1 MAQRLSTPALLFITA
16 WAQMF
21 LYGCN
26 VILFGVGMLFLLK
39 RRGKMGT
46 HFHLITT
53 SLLVAL
59 ITIAAVVTTVITMTQ
74 MMPLT
79 IPIDE
84 ITGSGFTVRVDLA
97 SCTLINL
104 VMLQLAHMN
113 AYVILLYRCYHIWNR
128 SIKILSFPL
137 VVIIAESIFYWGFEL
152 PLYVKL
158 PYVAGI
164 DPRAYAGVLEKA
176 RRIDMAT
183 VTLSIVADSSL
194 TLLIGAGR
202 IWWVKRELQR
212 SRLGQEDVGQRQ
224 YDRII
229 AMMCVYSSV
238 FDYHRSNISKDSL
251 ESGIINPIGLLTLL
265 GFTATQNGQATVILA
280 SFLPQMFALAPL
292 LITVRVGLGLT
303 VEEDQ
308 VRAAQTS
315 HIAFTSSQEP

>member
-1 MAQRLSTPALLFITA
+1 
-16 WAQMF
+16 MF

-97 SCTLINL
+97 SCT
-104 VMLQLAHMN
+104 MN

-194 TLLIGAGR
+194 TLLIGGSYFLFSVA
-202 IWWVKRELQR
+202 ISPSDYASHSWKDL
-212 SRLGQEDVGQRQ
+212 VGQ
-224 YDRII
+224 
-229 AMMCVYSSV
+229 A
-238 FDYHRSNISKDSL
+238 
-251 ESGIINPIGLLTLL
+251 
-265 GFTATQNGQATVILA
+265 
-280 SFLPQMFALAPL
+280 
-292 LITVRVGLGLT
+292 
-303 VEEDQ
+303 
-308 VRAAQTS
+308 
-315 HIAFTSSQEP
+315 

>member
-46 HFHLITT
+46 NFHLITT

-97 SCTLINL
+97 SCALINL

-194 TLLIGAGR
+194 TLLIAGR

-229 AMMCVYSSV
+229 AM
-238 FDYHRSNISKDSL
+238 IL